1 VTEPVTHRPGN
12 RCASGGDAVEQR
24 TETGSGG
31 SPSGGL
37 HADIRRALTMSPEHR
52 STVVDGCVIRWLA
65 WGEPRGPAVLFVHGG
80 AAHSWWWSFTA
91 PLLADRHRVLA
102 IDLSGHGDSGR
113 RERYSFTT
121 WAAEINAVLD
131 VESSTD
137 PVLVGHS
144 MGGIVATVAAVH
156 RQGPLAGLVL
166 VDAPLSNA
174 HISNFDGEHGTLG
187 RTRTYRTK
195 DEAVARFRPLP
206 PQPVT
211 SDELVAHIARHS
223 VRRTPDGQWTWK
235 FDPSAFTR
243 IQPDRPAELWSLIH
257 RLTCPVGAIVA
268 ERSTVV
274 IPQDRARLTGPQDG
288 SHPRIACQ
296 LLDGNHHVMLDR
308 PVELVQAL
316 RALLDEWSDG
326 ATDEGGTA

>member
-1 VTEPVTHRPGN
+1 TAARPPPRCTIRAARPRGDSTTGISCAQADHGTTPPLAFRLTSQLVSGELIAVAPGEPVQCRSPAGDRRFRATRNEGVVTEPVTHRPGN

-121 WAAEINAVLD
+121 WAAEINA
-131 VESSTD
+131 
-137 PVLVGHS
+137 
-144 MGGIVATVAAVH
+144 
-156 RQGPLAGLVL
+156 
-166 VDAPLSNA
+166 
-174 HISNFDGEHGTLG
+174 
-187 RTRTYRTK
+187 
-195 DEAVARFRPLP
+195 
-206 PQPVT
+206 
-211 SDELVAHIARHS
+211 
-223 VRRTPDGQWTWK
+223 
-235 FDPSAFTR
+235 
-243 IQPDRPAELWSLIH
+243 
-257 RLTCPVGAIVA
+257 
-268 ERSTVV
+268 
-274 IPQDRARLTGPQDG
+274 
-288 SHPRIACQ
+288 
-296 LLDGNHHVMLDR
+296 
-308 PVELVQAL
+308 
-316 RALLDEWSDG
+316 
-326 ATDEGGTA
+326 